1 MNSKKQ
7 TLLKL
12 SPEQIALRDIAVQQI
27 GELLATLESLDRI
40 TGNQADTEVVM
51 DIRNDLKNHI
61 DLFGQWFCT
70 SPIEE

>member
-1 MNSKKQ
+1 MSEPK
-7 TLLKL
+7 LHPLKL

-27 GELLATLESLDRI
+27 AELLATLERLDRI
-40 TGNQADTEVVM
+40 TGDQADKEVIM

-61 DLFGQWFCT
+61 DLFGQWFGT